1 MIPTARSH
9 SQSSGWGFFTRP
21 GSRNYWIEPLPLGK
35 AAVLPYLS
43 WDETAPLSWLL
54 SGFVGC
60 FLLAGKSA
68 GRALPVWREEIPTLA
83 LLIGLL
89 CLLWSLFVFDF
100 VRPIHISRSGDQE
113 SSTNVQS
120 LSLSVCASFLEG
132 LRGIL
137 RINLPSVFHCL
148 FLCFL
153 PFRFSC

>member
-1 MIPTARSH
+1 
-9 SQSSGWGFFTRP
+9 
-21 GSRNYWIEPLPLGK
+21 
-35 AAVLPYLS
+35 
-43 WDETAPLSWLL
+43 LL

-132 LRGIL
+132 LREIL
-137 RINLPSVFHCL
+137 RILLFFIVFFSASCHSASLPLVEWHGILLLEWNKRKAFPPGKGI
-148 FLCFL
+148 FRTCF
-153 PFRFSC
+153 SWAGS